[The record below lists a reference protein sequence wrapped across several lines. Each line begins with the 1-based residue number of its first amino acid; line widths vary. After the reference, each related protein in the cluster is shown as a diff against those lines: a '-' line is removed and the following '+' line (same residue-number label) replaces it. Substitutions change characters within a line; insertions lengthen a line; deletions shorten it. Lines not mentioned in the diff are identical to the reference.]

1 MHDSATAVPR
11 RQTTRQGRAPKR
23 DARARLCAVSGRC
36 PPARLRL
43 SAPIPHSFPSAR
55 LAAAA
60 SPRRSAHKL
69 PIHPASSPKPT
80 KTTRYAYTNHPLTR
94 EKTPRRTLRG
104 RSIKCP
110 ESSTDGSRKSER
122 KRKDAMRNALQKH
135 AHRGFGTIG
144 EREPRSERATAT
156 AGTPQRR
163 STDRRESN
171 AKAVARTKGR
181 KASPCTL
188 SGTRSAAFAIRKTH
202 DSGHGYGKSSPARE
216 EKETRGAYG
225 GERRTGA
232 HAEEAGTRRRAQ
244 GAQAHLPEPGQI
256 TLRPQSVT
264 RGGLCP
270 VECVAGA

>member
-11 RQTTRQGRAPKR
+11 RQATRHGRTPER

-55 LAAAA
+55 LAVAT

-69 PIHPASSPKPT
+69 PIHPASSPKPA

-94 EKTPRRTLRG
+94 EKTPRLTLRG

-122 KRKDAMRNALQKH
+122 ERKDAMRNALQKH
-135 AHRGFGTIG
+135 AHGGFSTIG
-144 EREPRSERATAT
+144 ERDSRSERTTTT

-163 STDRRESN
+163 STDRQESN
-171 AKAVARTKGR
+171 AKTVARTKGR
-181 KASPCTL
+181 KASPARYRER
-188 SGTRSAAFAIRKTH
+188 GRQRSPFGKLTIWDMITVKAFPHGKRK
-202 DSGHGYGKSSPARE
+202 KR
-216 EKETRGAYG
+216 
-225 GERRTGA
+225 GA
-232 HAEEAGTRRRAQ
+232 HAEERGGLGRMRRRRAHE
-244 GAQAHLPEPGQI
+244 GAHRERRLI
-256 TLRPQSVT
+256 RPNPD
-264 RGGLCP
+264 R
-270 VECVAGA
+270 

>member
-1 MHDSATAVPR
+1 MPDT
-11 RQTTRQGRAPKR
+11 
-23 DARARLCAVSGRC
+23 SG
-36 PPARLRL
+36 
-43 SAPIPHSFPSAR
+43 
-55 LAAAA
+55 
-60 SPRRSAHKL
+60 
-69 PIHPASSPKPT
+69 
-80 KTTRYAYTNHPLTR
+80 
-94 EKTPRRTLRG
+94 RTLRG
-104 RSIKCP
+104 RSTNCQ

-202 DSGHGYGKSSPARE
+202 DLGHGYGKSFPRTGRERNAGRMRRRE
-216 EKETRGAYG
+216 EDRGACG
-225 GERRTGA
+225 GDGRTKARTGS
-232 HAEEAGTRRRAQ
+232 AGSSARTRTDNPTSPKCHGRRVMPNRMCCRRLARS
-244 GAQAHLPEPGQI
+244 G
-256 TLRPQSVT
+256 TSRC
-264 RGGLCP
+264 RCP
-270 VECVAGA
+270 RR